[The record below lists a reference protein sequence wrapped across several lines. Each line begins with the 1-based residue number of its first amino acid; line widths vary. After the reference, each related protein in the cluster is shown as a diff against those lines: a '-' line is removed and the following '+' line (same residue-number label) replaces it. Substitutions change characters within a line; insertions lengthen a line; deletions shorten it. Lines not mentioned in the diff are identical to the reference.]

1 MTDEDLVTTLA
12 STWASIGAL
21 IDDIDE
27 KLWNESTDC
36 PGWTVK
42 DQISHLIGFE
52 RKWFLDQP
60 SPELSTPK
68 KRYVHNELGEDNE
81 AWVADRRS
89 ATPEMLRT
97 EFGLV
102 VKVRLAQLNAV
113 RDLSDGFDTA
123 VTTFRGNEPMRDALA
138 TRLFDI
144 WVHEQDIRRAVKRP
158 GNYDGPAM
166 LHARDRMLDSL
177 PWVAAKR
184 AKLPDGSVIGIA
196 LYGSEQL
203 LRTIRVVEGRGETV
217 QAADHRPAAAVTMHE
232 ETFLLATTGRK
243 DPAEL
248 LEQGKFSL
256 RGDAEL
262 AKPMALALRT
272 VLL

>member
-1 MTDEDLVTTLA
+1 MTDEEMVGTLA

-21 IDDIDE
+21 IDGLDE
-27 KLWNESTDC
+27 SLWKIATDC

-42 DQISHLIGFE
+42 DQVSHLIGFE
-52 RKWFLDQP
+52 RKWFLEQP
-60 SPELSTPK
+60 SPTLVSPK
-68 KRYVHNELGEDNE
+68 KSYVHNELGEDNE

-89 ATPEMLRT
+89 ADPKSLRT
-97 EFGLV
+97 EFALV
-102 VKVRLAQLNAV
+102 VKARLAQLNAV
-113 RDLSDGFDTA
+113 GDLPDGFA
-123 VTTFRGNEPMRDALA
+123 AAIKTFRGSEPMREVLA

-144 WVHEQDIRRAVKRP
+144 WVHEQDIRRAVNQP

-196 LYGSEQL
+196 LYGSAQL
-203 LRTIRVVEGRGETV
+203 LRTIRVVDGRGEVV
-217 QAADHRPAAAVTMHE
+217 QAADYRPAAAVTMHE

-256 RGDAEL
+256 RGDTEL

-272 VLL
+272 VLI